1 MKGRYYAKGTL
12 HYSYYNNFFSGDFFT
27 LYPYLY
33 NAYTEKHHSMI
44 TDAYNYKAEI
54 MTDEEAAAIKT
65 SVAEFNE
72 SLANES
78 VVLTDPFDPSVLEKS
93 SGNDVAE
100 LLDVDEDGTISVLTV
115 PRINIELPVRYGT
128 SAETLA
134 RYLGLL
140 EGSSLP
146 IGGESTHA
154 VITGHTG
161 LPNTK
166 LFTDLTELEVGD
178 VFYLKTLKDTLAYE
192 IDNISIVEPEDTE
205 LLKITKGQDY
215 VTLLTCYPYG
225 INSHRLLVRG
235 TRVPYEEAAQKQIE
249 MGDQTSSQWDREY
262 FKSVV
267 VCVIAYGA
275 IFLAILFIRKRRSK
289 KQR

>member
-1 MKGRYYAKGTL
+1 MRKVLCIIAIIII
-12 HYSYYNNFFSGDFFT
+12 FSVGIFFT